1 MGEPL
6 ISQDEIHREVQKA
19 IADALQIS
27 VEKVEPDSSLIRD
40 LAAESLDFID
50 INFRL
55 EQRFGVAMP
64 RKYLLE
70 HVEELFGEGT
80 AIDEGGRLT
89 AQAVTIW
96 NARLGSVG
104 TRDSRGHGA
113 DEVPAL
119 VTPRTLVMVVEE
131 ILTTCPDT
139 CPSCGKAGWKLA
151 DGSAIGCGACGAHAP
166 LLTGDEVIRRWL
178 ENFRAPGGPRAG
190 PLDRRAAPGARS
202 SAGRRHRRGND
213 HAARPE
219 RRARPSSAPA
229 RAVRESTT
237 SAASTRAAS
246 PSGLAARS
254 WTSGS
259 SDHREPR
266 RRSSR
271 RWPPARSGSCGPPP
285 RRRSSRRGSTG
296 SRTGTGSAS
305 SSAITARPRPS
316 RTSRGSTGP
325 GTAMGSGTRCG
336 SGKADTTP
344 SPSCGTRST
353 SGRRWSHACSIAAVP
368 ASASP
373 RRAPPAARRSVRPTG
388 SSGRA
393 VPTRRSPA
401 AARRPSRTSDSPD
414 SFSSRP

>member
-104 TRDSRGHGA
+104 PQIRAGMA
-113 DEVPAL
+113 LDEVPAL

-139 CPSCGKAGWKLA
+139 CPSCGKAAWKLA

-178 ENFRAPGGPRAG
+178 ENFRAPGGP
-190 PLDRRAAPGARS
+190 
-202 SAGRRHRRGND
+202 
-213 HAARPE
+213 
-219 RRARPSSAPA
+219 
-229 RAVRESTT
+229 
-237 SAASTRAAS
+237 
-246 PSGLAARS
+246 
-254 WTSGS
+254 
-259 SDHREPR
+259 
-266 RRSSR
+266 
-271 RWPPARSGSCGPPP
+271 
-285 RRRSSRRGSTG
+285 
-296 SRTGTGSAS
+296 
-305 SSAITARPRPS
+305 
-316 RTSRGSTGP
+316 
-325 GTAMGSGTRCG
+325 
-336 SGKADTTP
+336 K
-344 SPSCGTRST
+344 
-353 SGRRWSHACSIAAVP
+353 
-368 ASASP
+368 
-373 RRAPPAARRSVRPTG
+373 
-388 SSGRA
+388 
-393 VPTRRSPA
+393 
-401 AARRPSRTSDSPD
+401 
-414 SFSSRP
+414 SRPA